1 VELIMADE
9 GGAVSSM
16 DALNLETEATRS
28 KKELEALLRRFTA
41 DGWLGEPEKVWA
53 RGGREAS

>member
-1 VELIMADE
+1 MADE